1 MNAEKGIN
9 FEACFT
15 THHSPFTTMAN
26 LSRRTMLK
34 LTGNSAFSLLA
45 MPLLEKIMSSKNAT
59 MLQRIIPSSGEKL
72 PVVGLGSW
80 LQFDVGNSATER
92 QPLTEVLQVM
102 LSKGGKVIDAS
113 PMYGKAEAVIGDLT
127 AASGNPDKYF
137 YATKVWTRGEQSGI
151 KQMQESMQKMR
162 RKTIDLMQVH
172 NLSDW
177 QTQLKT
183 MNRWKSEGK
192 IRYTGVTHYTVSM
205 HKQLEEIARQK
216 LVDFLQFNFS
226 IRVRNA
232 ETSLLKAARDSGV
245 AVIINEPFESGNL
258 FSMVKG
264 KPLPEWAKEYDINS
278 WAQYFLKY
286 ILSNPAVN
294 CVIPGTSNPKH
305 AADNMMAGYGI
316 LPDEKGKKKMVDYIT
331 SL

>member
-1 MNAEKGIN
+1 MPG
-9 FEACFT
+9 
-15 THHSPFTTMAN
+15 H
-26 LSRRTMLK
+26 SRRTMIK
-34 LTGNSAFSLLA
+34 LTGGTALSLLA
-45 MPLLEKIMSSKNAT
+45 MPLVEKILNSKDMA
-59 MLQRIIPSSGEKL
+59 MLQRTIPSTGEKL

-80 LQFDVGNSATER
+80 LQFDVGNAAAER
-92 QPLTEVLQVM
+92 APLTEVLQVT
-102 LSKGGKVIDAS
+102 LSKGGKLIDAS
-113 PMYGKAEAVIGDLT
+113 PMYGKAEEVIGDLT
-127 AASGNPDKYF
+127 AATGNADKYF

-151 KQMQESMQKMR
+151 KQMQESMRKMK

-177 QTQLKT
+177 QTHLRT

-192 IRYTGVTHYTVSM
+192 IRYTGVTHYAVSM
-205 HKQLEEIARQK
+205 HKQLEEMVKQK
-216 LVDFLQFNFS
+216 LIDFVQFNYS

-232 ETSLLKAARDSGV
+232 EASLLNAARDNGV

-258 FSMVKG
+258 FSVVKA
-264 KPLPEWAKEYDINS
+264 KPLPDWAKDYDINS

-286 ILSNPAVN
+286 ILSHPAVN

-316 LPDEKGKKKMVDYIT
+316 LPGEKARNKMVDYI
-331 SL
+331 SKL